1 MTCNESTEQDGNDE
15 QDHEEYDES
24 MMPENLPHEIE
35 QVESQKKPNMDET
48 EVVNLGDEE
57 IVKET
62 RVSIHLEA
70 KRKQELIELL
80 KQYVDVFAWSY
91 DDMPG
96 LSTDIVSHKLPTD
109 PTCLPVKQKTRKFKP
124 DLSLRIKEEV
134 TKQIEASIVRVTNY
148 PTWLA
153 NIVPVPKK
161 DGKIKICVDYRDLS
175 RASPK
180 DDFPLPNIHILIDNC
195 AKHELQSF
203 VDCFAEYHQILMD
216 EDDAEKTTF
225 ITPWGV
231 YCYRVM
237 SFGLKNAGATYMRAM
252 TTLFHDMIHKEIEVL
267 RKYNLKLNPAKCAFG
282 VPAGKLLGF
291 IVSRKGIELDPSK
304 IKAIQELPPPK
315 TRKDVMSFLGRLNY
329 ISRFIA
335 QSTVI
340 CEPIFKLLKKDA
352 ATKWTEECQ
361 RAFDRIKEYLSN
373 PPVSVPPEPG
383 KPLLLYLSVMDNA
396 FGCVLGQHDETGR
409 REQAIYYLSKKFTP
423 YEARYTLL
431 ERTCCALTWIAQK
444 FRHYLSAYTT
454 YLISRM
460 DPLMYIFQKPMPTG
474 KLAKWQILLSE
485 FDIVYVTQKAI
496 KGQALAD
503 HLAENPVDQDY
514 KPLTTYFPDEE
525 VLFVGED
532 ISESYDGW
540 RMFFDGAS
548 NSIGVGIGA
557 VLISETGQY
566 YPISAK
572 IRFYCTNNMAEYEVC
587 ILGLRMAIDMN
598 IKELLVIGDS
608 DLLVHQVQ
616 GEWTTKNVKILPYL
630 HYIKELSR
638 RFTRIEFKH
647 VPRAQNE
654 FADAL
659 ATLSSMIQHP
669 DKNYID
675 SIDIQ
680 IHDQHAYCF
689 HVDEELDGKPWY
701 YDIRRLI
708 EAQEYPE
715 NSTSNQKRTLR
726 RMANHF
732 FLNGEI
738 LYRRASDL
746 GLLRCVDAAEAT
758 RLLEEIHAGT
768 CGPHMNGFTLA
779 KNILRVGYFWM
790 TMERDSIWY
799 VQKCHQCQV
808 HGDFIRVPPN
818 ELNVMGSPWP
828 FAAWGMDVIGPIEP
842 PASNGHR
849 FILVAINYFT
859 KWVEASTYKAVT
871 KKVVADFVSNNI
883 VCRFGIPESI
893 ITDNAAN
900 LNSDL
905 MKKSCERFKIAH
917 RNSTVYRPQMNG
929 AVEAANKN
937 IKNIL
942 RKIVEVI
949 EAVIPAEVEIP
960 SLRIIQEVGLDDAEW
975 IRSRHEQLMLIDEKR
990 MDAVCH
996 GQLYQNRMTKA
1007 FNKKVRP

>member
-1 MTCNESTEQDGNDE
+1 
-15 QDHEEYDES
+15 
-24 MMPENLPHEIE
+24 MP
-35 QVESQKKPNMDET
+35 
-48 EVVNLGDEE
+48 
-57 IVKET
+57 
-62 RVSIHLEA
+62 
-70 KRKQELIELL
+70 
-80 KQYVDVFAWSY
+80 
-91 DDMPG
+91 
-96 LSTDIVSHKLPTD
+96 
-109 PTCLPVKQKTRKFKP
+109 
-124 DLSLRIKEEV
+124 
-134 TKQIEASIVRVTNY
+134 
-148 PTWLA
+148 
-153 NIVPVPKK
+153 
-161 DGKIKICVDYRDLS
+161 
-175 RASPK
+175 
-180 DDFPLPNIHILIDNC
+180 
-195 AKHELQSF
+195 
-203 VDCFAEYHQILMD
+203 
-216 EDDAEKTTF
+216 
-225 ITPWGV
+225 
-231 YCYRVM
+231 
-237 SFGLKNAGATYMRAM
+237 FGLKNVGATYIRAM
-252 TTLFHDMIHKEIEVL
+252 TTLFHDMIHKEIEVYVDDIIIKSKRSLDHLYDLQKFFERL
-267 RKYNLKLNPAKCAFG
+267 RKYNLKLNPVKCAFG

-291 IVSRKGIELDPSK
+291 IISRRGIELDPSK

-361 RAFDRIKEYLSN
+361 RAFDKIKEYLSN
-373 PPVSVPPEPG
+373 PPVLVPPELG
-383 KPLLLYLSVMDNA
+383 RPLLLYLSVMDNA
-396 FGCVLGQHDETGR
+396 FGCVLGQHDEIVR

-460 DPLMYIFQKPMPTG
+460 DPLKYIFQKPMPTG

-514 KPLTTYFPDEE
+514 EPLKTYFPDEE

-532 ISESYDGW
+532 VSERYDGW

-548 NSIGVGIGA
+548 NSKRVGIGA
-557 VLISETGQY
+557 VLILEKGQY

-572 IRFYCTNNMAEYEVC
+572 IRFDCTNNMAEYEAC

-598 IKELLVIGDS
+598 VKELLVIGDS

-616 GEWTTKNVKILPYL
+616 GEWAAKNVKILPYL
-630 HYIKELSR
+630 HCIKELSR
-638 RFTRIEFKH
+638 KFTSIEFKH

-659 ATLSSMIQHP
+659 AIISSMIQHP

-675 SIDIQ
+675 PIEVKLYDR
-680 IHDQHAYCF
+680 HAYCF
-689 HVDEELDGKPWY
+689 HVDEELDGRPWY
-701 YDIRRLI
+701 YDIKRLI
-708 EAQEYPE
+708 EAREYPE
-715 NSTSNQKRTLR
+715 NATSKQKGTLR

-732 FLNGEI
+732 FLNREI
-738 LYRRASDL
+738 LYRRTPDL
-746 GLLRCVDAAEAT
+746 GLLRYVDAKEMM

-779 KNILRVGYFWM
+779 KKILRAGYFWM
-790 TMERDSIWY
+790 TMERDSIRY
-799 VQKCHQCQV
+799 
-808 HGDFIRVPPN
+808 
-818 ELNVMGSPWP
+818 
-828 FAAWGMDVIGPIEP
+828 
-842 PASNGHR
+842 
-849 FILVAINYFT
+849 
-859 KWVEASTYKAVT
+859 VEASTYKAVT
-871 KKVVADFVSNNI
+871 KKVVADFVRNNI
-883 VCRFGIPESI
+883 ICRFGIPESI

-905 MKKSCERFKIAH
+905 MKEICERFKIAH
-917 RNSTVYRPQMNG
+917 RNSTTHRPQMNG

-937 IKNIL
+937 IKKIL
-942 RKIVEVI
+942 RKIVDSHRQWHEKLPYALLGYRTTIRTSTGATPYMLVYSS

-975 IRSRHEQLMLIDEKR
+975 IRSRIEQLMLIDEKR

-996 GQLYQNRMTKA
+996 GQLYQNRMAKA
-1007 FNKKVRP
+1007 FNKKVKPRQFTPGQLVLKKIFPHQGEAKGKFAPKWQGPYMVHRVLSGGAVILAEMDGTVSTKPINSDSIKKYYI